1 LSFNPPFTTCWYDS
15 LISRATKCALVSVV
29 GETSIDQVYFERRL
43 VSQFTHRRANR
54 RSAKP
59 SFGTMPRHRFAAL
72 DRL

>member
-43 VSQFTHRRANR
+43 VSQFTHRRA
-54 RSAKP
+54 KP
-59 SFGTMPRHRFAAL
+59 SFGKTVVRNIAQTSFCRA
-72 DRL
+72 